1 MEGTDWD
8 RTFLEGR
15 GGNILVQY
23 RVQSREWQ
31 NISSSF
37 VCGRLVWM
45 EYVQPTAEIADTTA
59 IYLVLFC
66 IYNFVSGISFHI
78 S

>member
-1 MEGTDWD
+1 MAEY
-8 RTFLEGR
+8 
-15 GGNILVQY
+15 ILV
-23 RVQSREWQ
+23 
-31 NISSSF
+31 F
-37 VCGRLVWM
+37 VCGKLVWM